1 MCVFGDA
8 VRVGAL
14 ARNIV
19 GGGLCMLK
27 THGGEFPSQRKG
39 VQGWAAKDLTNAFYT
54 EK

>member
-1 MCVFGDA
+1 M
-8 VRVGAL
+8 

-19 GGGLCMLK
+19 GGGLCILI
-27 THGGEFPSQRKG
+27 THGGEFLSQRKG